1 MVSIHSLSCVYN
13 VHVYSSERRRL
24 LPDCL
29 NIQPAVPTLCSCT
42 HLPFLNHTV
51 KYLLYFSKTLFKS
64 IMYCIIWKLLVEWQ
78 KCWNAFWTYTVC
90 PDIYAPNTKR
100 KYNRLS
106 LSRPRLSR
114 ITDYLDVK
122 IWSLFKHGN
131 LRTGGKILFF
141 SIYLYVT
148 SGVKLRIHLLK
159 VVVRFIV
166 FLKSTSSVVLAN
178 KLKYFIAC

>member
-1 MVSIHSLSCVYN
+1 ML
-13 VHVYSSERRRL
+13 
-24 LPDCL
+24 
-29 NIQPAVPTLCSCT
+29 
-42 HLPFLNHTV
+42 
-51 KYLLYFSKTLFKS
+51 
-64 IMYCIIWKLLVEWQ
+64 KLLSYP
-78 KCWNAFWTYTVC
+78 AFWTYTVC

-114 ITDYLDVK
+114 ITAYLDVK

-131 LRTGGKILFF
+131 LRTGGKILWKRGNIAPKEQFFLFSTIF